1 MAHALIAH
9 KVAAMAALEERA
21 KKLRHIREK
30 NNAFR
35 KAAAGVKEILADTTL
50 NNDGINGTTY
60 DGDATSNLVTSTTFE
75 HVGTNEANT
84 ASAGFAK
91 SKTLPPSDR
100 K

>member
-35 KAAAGVKEILADTTL
+35 KAAAGVGK
-50 NNDGINGTTY
+50 Y
-60 DGDATSNLVTSTTFE
+60 
-75 HVGTNEANT
+75 
-84 ASAGFAK
+84 
-91 SKTLPPSDR
+91 
-100 K
+100 